1 MAKQPATKGGLEVDE
16 DRAWQERFW
25 TIQRIG
31 WAVMALI
38 LLAALL
44 GATGKGGPLASAS
57 ARSPAGTIDYPR
69 ITRWQ
74 SSDQVAVRLPA
85 SASGK
90 VNVEL
95 SPEFAETF
103 TIESVEPEPSQV
115 QATAHGDLFTFDVG
129 NGGGEKEIVF
139 NVRAQK
145 PLLYRSVE
153 ARIGD
158 GPRQPLALTVLP

>member
-1 MAKQPATKGGLEVDE
+1 MAKQSAIKDGLEVNE

-25 TIQRIG
+25 TVQRFA
-31 WAVMALI
+31 WVVMTLI
-38 LLAALL
+38 LVAALL

-57 ARSPAGTIDYPR
+57 ERSPAGTIDYPR

-85 SASGK
+85 SASGE
-90 VNVEL
+90 VDVEL

-103 TIESVEPEPSQV
+103 TIESIEPEPSQV
-115 QATAHGDLFTFDVG
+115 QATAEGDLFTFDVG
-129 NGGGEKEIVF
+129 NGAGEKEIVF

-145 PLLYRSVE
+145 PLLYRSVK
-153 ARIGD
+153 ARIGN